1 MQDQPTPDSPSGSD
15 AAFYQVGTEK
25 FIELTLVTFGLFGFW
40 WTYRHWCAINQ
51 YLQNEQQPG
60 VQPLL
65 RTLLSVFYQHDLYKR
80 IAARARVEGE
90 PVRWDPTR
98 LFVLFVVFTLIPLW
112 LLITEHPWGFLVN
125 LITLLPNLLVN
136 QSVNR
141 VNEHHLQFYQQNTEM
156 SGLDWALIV
165 AGLIGWLTLL
175 VLALTSDFS

>member
-1 MQDQPTPDSPSGSD
+1 MGDVTMQDQPTPDSPSGSD

-51 YLQNEQQPG
+51 RLQNEQQPG

-98 LFVLFVVFTLIPLW
+98 LFVPC
-112 LLITEHPWGFLVN
+112 
-125 LITLLPNLLVN
+125 
-136 QSVNR
+136 
-141 VNEHHLQFYQQNTEM
+141 
-156 SGLDWALIV
+156 
-165 AGLIGWLTLL
+165 
-175 VLALTSDFS
+175 